1 MFEPPRDA
9 QLEADLTMNTHERL
23 HCRKIACVLTAGAA
37 LAVLAVASI
46 AQDYPT
52 KPIRFIVPFPAGG
65 GADVGARLIGR
76 KLSESLGQPIIF
88 DNRVGASG
96 VLGADVASK
105 SRPDGYTLLW
115 AETGILAINPGIYK
129 ALPYRPIEDF
139 DPISLA
145 LTSPL
150 LLVVDPALRINSVA
164 DLIALAK
171 ARSTLNYS
179 SSGNGSPQHLA
190 MEWFKY
196 LTGTNLTHIP
206 YKGTASFDAVI
217 AKEVSVT
224 FGSVLGLLP
233 FVRAGR
239 VTPIAITSQRRSR
252 LFADLPTLA
261 EAGVTGFEIGYWYG
275 ALAPRGTPPK
285 IIAKLSSLIAL
296 HVNSSEMKERFTQD
310 GVDVVGSTSEQFA
323 ALIRSELKKWSEI
336 VKISG
341 AKVD

>member
-37 LAVLAVASI
+37 LAVLAVAS
-46 AQDYPT
+46 
-52 KPIRFIVPFPAGG
+52 
-65 GADVGARLIGR
+65 IGR

-239 VTPIAITSQRRSR
+239 VTPIAITIQRRSR

-261 EAGVTGFEIGYWYG
+261 EAGFTGFEIGYWYG
-275 ALAPRGTPPK
+275 ALAPRG
-285 IIAKLSSLIAL
+285 
-296 HVNSSEMKERFTQD
+296 NSSEMKERFTQD

>member
-1 MFEPPRDA
+1 MRGHGVLQRADA
-9 QLEADLTMNTHERL
+9 DEGGAMNSKSCKRGMVVML
-23 HCRKIACVLTAGAA
+23 VVLLSVVCGPTR
-37 LAVLAVASI
+37 S
-46 AQDYPT
+46 QEYPN
-52 KPIRFIVPFPAGG
+52 KPVRVIVPFPAGG

-76 KLSESLGQPIIF
+76 KLSESLGQPVIF

-129 ALPYRPIEDF
+129 ELPYRPIEDF

-150 LLVVDPALRINSVA
+150 LLVADPALRINSVA

-171 ARSTLNYS
+171 AKSTLNYS

-196 LTGTNLTHIP
+196 LTGTNLTHVP

-233 FVRAGR
+233 YVRGGR
-239 VTPIAITSQRRSR
+239 VTPIAITSQRRSH
-252 LFADLPTLA
+252 LFPDLPSVA
-261 EAGVTGFEIGYWYG
+261 EAGVAGFEIGYWYG
-275 ALAPRGTPPK
+275 ALAPRGTPSP
-285 IIAKLSSLIAL
+285 IIGKLSSFIAS
-296 HVNSSEMKERFTQD
+296 HVNSAEMKERFMQD
-310 GVDVVGSTSEQFA
+310 GVDAVGSTPEQFSV
-323 ALIRSELKKWSEI
+323 LIKSELRKWSEI